1 MDLYSDTESR
11 LGIFYMD
18 FTDSKNEID
27 GYDIM
32 PILNVDENMLK
43 NAIYKLE
50 YVIKNLIN

>member
-1 MDLYSDTESR
+1 MNF
-11 LGIFYMD
+11 I
-18 FTDSKNEID
+18 DSKNEID

-32 PILNVDENMLK
+32 PIPNVDENLLR